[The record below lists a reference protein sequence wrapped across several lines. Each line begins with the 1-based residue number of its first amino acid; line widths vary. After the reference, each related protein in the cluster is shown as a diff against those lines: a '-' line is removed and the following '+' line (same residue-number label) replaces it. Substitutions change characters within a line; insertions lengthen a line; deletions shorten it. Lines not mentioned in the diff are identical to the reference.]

1 MQQIKK
7 KAAHIIQIT
16 YCEVIFMTEDVK
28 LAQKG
33 DTEAFARLYA
43 AVYKDMYHMA
53 YYALRNNEHDAS
65 DVVSE
70 TIVDAFATIGKLK
83 ESCAFKSWIFS
94 ILSKKIKKKQQNYYN
109 YPEDIDEA
117 NISTNFE
124 YNSSELRNILS
135 TLPKDDRLILSLSV
149 LCGYTGKEIGKI
161 CGIKPSTIRSRLSRI
176 KAALRLQLQD

>member
-1 MQQIKK
+1 
-7 KAAHIIQIT
+7 
-16 YCEVIFMTEDVK
+16 MTEDVK
-28 LAQKG
+28 LAQNG

-43 AVYKDMYHMA
+43 IVYKDMYHMA

-65 DVVSE
+65 DVVSDA
-70 TIVDAFATIGKLK
+70 IVDAFATIGKLK

-117 NISTNFE
+117 KLSSNFE
-124 YNSSELRNILS
+124 YNSSELKDVLN
-135 TLPKDDRLILSLSV
+135 TLPKDDRLILYLSAS
-149 LCGYTGKEIGKI
+149 CGYTGKEIGKI

-176 KAALRLQLQD
+176 KAALRLQLKD

>member
-1 MQQIKK
+1 
-7 KAAHIIQIT
+7 
-16 YCEVIFMTEDVK
+16 MTEDVK
-28 LAQKG
+28 LAQNG

-43 AVYKDMYHMA
+43 TVYKDMYHMA

-65 DVVSE
+65 DVVSDA
-70 TIVDAFATIGKLK
+70 IVDAFSTIGKLK

-117 NISTNFE
+117 KLSSNFE
-124 YNSSELRNILS
+124 YNSSELKDVLN
-135 TLPKDDRLILSLSV
+135 TLPKDDRLILYLSA
-149 LCGYTGKEIGKI
+149 LCGYTGKEIGEI

-176 KAALRLQLQD
+176 KAALRLQLKD